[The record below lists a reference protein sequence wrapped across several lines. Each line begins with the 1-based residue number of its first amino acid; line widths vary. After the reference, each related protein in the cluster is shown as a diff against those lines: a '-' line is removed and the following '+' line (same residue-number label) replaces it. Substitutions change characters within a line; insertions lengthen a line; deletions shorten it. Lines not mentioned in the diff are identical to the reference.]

1 MKQLGSKMAVLGVG
15 LCVLGLGSTIFASK
29 TANAI
34 QLREMIPVAFS
45 CPITTFSNNGIGT
58 CQLPTVRDGYR
69 FEIQTV
75 SAQAQINAGNPIQV
89 SLRLQTNG
97 PIVDH
102 FFPAAHQGDSAFFT
116 GDFYT
121 VNQAV
126 QLSADSGSTPQFM
139 VILSDGPPGFV
150 ELTAAGRLVLLD

>member
-1 MKQLGSKMAVLGVG
+1 MNGFGKIALLGIGLGM
-15 LCVLGLGSTIFASK
+15 LGLGSTIFATR

-34 QLREMIPVAFS
+34 QAREIIPVAFN
-45 CPITTFSNNGIGT
+45 CPISNFSGSGIGT
-58 CQLPTVRDGYR
+58 CQLPTVRAGYH

-75 SAQAQINAGNPIQV
+75 SAQLQINAGHPTQV

-116 GDFYT
+116 GDFFT

-126 QLSADSGSTPQFM
+126 QLSADSGSTPEFM
-139 VILSDGPPGFV
+139 VIISDGPPGFA
-150 ELTAAGRLVLLD
+150 ELTAAGRLVLD